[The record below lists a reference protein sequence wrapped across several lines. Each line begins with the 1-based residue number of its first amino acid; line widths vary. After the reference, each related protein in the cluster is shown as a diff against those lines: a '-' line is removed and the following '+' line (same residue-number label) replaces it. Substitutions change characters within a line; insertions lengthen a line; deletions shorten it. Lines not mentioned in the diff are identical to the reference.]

1 MYIPSGELVIILK
14 DNKIFITVCKL
25 FKSLNFRLFVTFFVL
40 GWIPAL
46 IVSNVFLNAY
56 YERAIAVRT
65 TDVQNQCKIISNQI
79 VSSDY
84 LNSNT
89 SDTILGELSLISSL
103 YDGRILIID
112 QDLKVITDTYN
123 LEASKTMIV
132 EEVIS
137 CFKTGTSVHVVSGRF
152 IEVAVP
158 IQRVIDETA
167 GTTETLGVILVSA
180 SLDAIT
186 DNREVLQDSVGL
198 ILTIAL
204 VMILLLAVVLSNMF
218 VHPFR
223 RLTKKI
229 NAVTAEHIED
239 DIVEKS
245 YTETEQIAGAFNQL
259 LGKIKILDES
269 RQEFVSNVSHE
280 LKTPL
285 TSMKVLADSLVQMP
299 DVPVEY
305 YREFMEDISAEI
317 DRENAI
323 IADLLTMVKLD
334 KTQAEMNIQPHNI
347 NELLDKVIF
356 DNKPAA
362 IIVIDEATDEL
373 YNVMAQLTMS
383 TEVIEAQTYVCGD
396 KKLHRFSPF
405 KDEVITDLSSDIEAD
420 ELDTIVV
427 PARED
432 GFNEEFVKNN
442 RWFAI
447 RISSTM
453 LDKIKYVAAYQVAP
467 VSGITHLAEVDRIE
481 KYKVFF
487 KYGTTKKISKI
498 SLGKKKGMAP
508 QSPRYSSYKT
518 IVTAKTLDDLWD

>member
-1 MYIPSGELVIILK
+1 MVIILK

-103 YDGRILIID
+103 YDGRIMIID
-112 QDLKVITDTYN
+112 QDLRVITDTYN

-347 NELLDKVIF
+347 NELL
-356 DNKPAA
+356 
-362 IIVIDEATDEL
+362 EL
-373 YNVMAQLTMS
+373 ILKRLRPIAEKQNIEMVLES
-383 TEVIEAQTYVCGD
+383 FREVT
-396 KKLHRFSPF
+396 
-405 KDEVITDLSSDIEAD
+405 
-420 ELDTIVV
+420 
-427 PARED
+427 
-432 GFNEEFVKNN
+432 
-442 RWFAI
+442 
-447 RISSTM
+447 
-453 LDKIKYVAAYQVAP
+453 
-467 VSGITHLAEVDRIE
+467 AEVDEVKLTLALTNFVENAIKYNKENGWVHVSLDANHKYFFVKVIDSGCGIPEEAQEHIFERFYRVDKSHSREIGGTGLGLAIAKNIILMHKGIIE
-481 KYKVFF
+481 ISSVVDE
-487 KYGTTKKISKI
+487 GTTITVRI
-498 SLGKKKGMAP
+498 PLNYIA
-508 QSPRYSSYKT
+508 
-518 IVTAKTLDDLWD
+518 

>member
-103 YDGRILIID
+103 YDGRIMIID
-112 QDLKVITDTYN
+112 QDLRVITDTYN

-347 NELLDKVIF
+347 NELL
-356 DNKPAA
+356 
-362 IIVIDEATDEL
+362 EL
-373 YNVMAQLTMS
+373 ILKRLRPIAEKQNIEMVLES
-383 TEVIEAQTYVCGD
+383 FREVT
-396 KKLHRFSPF
+396 
-405 KDEVITDLSSDIEAD
+405 
-420 ELDTIVV
+420 
-427 PARED
+427 
-432 GFNEEFVKNN
+432 
-442 RWFAI
+442 
-447 RISSTM
+447 
-453 LDKIKYVAAYQVAP
+453 
-467 VSGITHLAEVDRIE
+467 AEVDEVKLTLALTNFVENAIKYNKENGWVHVSLDANHKYFFVKVIDSGCGIPEEAQEHIFERFYRVDKSHSREIGGTGLGLAIAKNIILMHKGIIE
-481 KYKVFF
+481 ISSVVDE
-487 KYGTTKKISKI
+487 GTTITVRI
-498 SLGKKKGMAP
+498 PLNYIA
-508 QSPRYSSYKT
+508 
-518 IVTAKTLDDLWD
+518 